1 MRYLLALLSSTL
13 ALSGSADTSQVQV
26 LPFGE
31 FAARDGRPGP
41 GKTWKLSDAQGRA
54 LAVKLNAIAAQ
65 TPLVIDYE
73 HQTLQAEENGAPA
86 PAAGFMTG
94 FAWRDGQGLWATT
107 EWTAR
112 AKGYITGGEYR
123 YISPVLRYDPD
134 TGDVVGLEMAALT
147 NYPALLGMAAVEA
160 RLRAQ
165 LHPQEPTDMDLL
177 KLLQALFN
185 LPQATAEQMHSHI
198 TALKA
203 KAEQDAATAT
213 AAAALKT
220 ALAQLKTDLGLP
232 TEGDITAPLA
242 ALKTKLAGPT
252 GGDGAAMEALRGM
265 LATTQSELAALKTK
279 DNDRELAEL
288 MAMAIPRKFSPAQ
301 RETLE
306 RLGKK
311 DIAELR
317 ALVTGQPDLNTPL
330 LDGQNGGKNPP
341 PGDPNAELNAT
352 ELGVCRAMGLTPEAY
367 KKQKVAMAAANA

>member
-41 GKTWKLSDAQGRA
+41 GKTWKLTDAQGRA
-54 LAVKLNAIAAQ
+54 LAAKLNATAAK

-73 HQTLQAEENGAPA
+73 HQTLQAEENGKPA
-86 PAAGFMTG
+86 PAAGWMKA
-94 FAWRDGQGLWATT
+94 FAWRDRQGLWATT
-107 EWTAR
+107 DWTEA
-112 AKGYITGGEYR
+112 AKGYIAAREYL
-123 YISPVLRYDPD
+123 YISPVLRYDPA

-198 TALKA
+198 TTLKA

-220 ALAQLKTDLGLP
+220 ALTQLKTDLGLP

-242 ALKTKLAGPT
+242 ALKTKLNGGTGDAAG
-252 GGDGAAMEALRGM
+252 MEALRGM
-265 LATTQSELAALKTK
+265 LATTQSELATLKASAQQ
-279 DNDRELAEL
+279 RELDEL
-288 MAMAIPRKFSPAQ
+288 LAAAIPTKFVPAM
-301 RETLE
+301 RAALE
-306 RLGKK
+306 KLGKT
-311 DIAELR
+311 DIAQLR
-317 ALVTGQPDLNTPL
+317 AMVEAQPAMNAPL
-330 LDGQNGGKNPP
+330 LDGQNGGKSPP